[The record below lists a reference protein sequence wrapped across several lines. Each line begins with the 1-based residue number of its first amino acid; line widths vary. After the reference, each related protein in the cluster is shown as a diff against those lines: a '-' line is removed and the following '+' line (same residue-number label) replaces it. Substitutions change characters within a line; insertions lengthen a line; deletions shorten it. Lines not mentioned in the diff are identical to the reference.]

1 MADVLRDVITPQ
13 GVSLAVVTGA
23 FASEATAPVVKV
35 KTVLIHPLIFKTDL
49 DIDAEVLVLSVD
61 YHMWDGLVFLC

>member
-1 MADVLRDVITPQ
+1 MNAPLQMEDAFRDVTTPQ

-35 KTVLIHPLIFKTDL
+35 KIVLIQALIFKTDL
-49 DIDAEVLVLSVD
+49 DIDTKVPVL
-61 YHMWDGLVFLC
+61 

>member
-1 MADVLRDVITPQ
+1 MNAPLQMADVLRDVITPQ

-49 DIDAEVLVLSVD
+49 DIDAEVLVL
-61 YHMWDGLVFLC
+61 

>member
-23 FASEATAPVVKV
+23 FASGATAPVVKV
-35 KTVLIHPLIFKTDL
+35 KIVLIHALIFKTDL
-49 DIDAEVLVLSVD
+49 DIDTEVPVL
-61 YHMWDGLVFLC
+61 